1 MKKFPFQSFVLILIA
16 FILGFSEF
24 IIVDILNDLSREF
37 SVSVSTVGYLVTI
50 FALIYA
56 CSTPVITSLIG
67 QRPLKKVLLIL
78 LGIFTVGNL
87 LTALAPTYLILSI
100 SRIVVAIVS
109 GAAISVAMAFGT
121 HLAPLEKRAWLISWV
136 YSGFSV
142 ASVFG
147 VPLGTWLSHK
157 FGWPMAFFTIFV
169 ISIVAMLF
177 VWLSLPA
184 DFKQVRSEHNRF
196 SDQFTIFKHPQIQL
210 SVLITMFSLAAV
222 YVVYTYL
229 RPLFSEQLHISI
241 SLITITFTVYGFM
254 SLLSNQLS
262 GKIAE
267 GPGLS
272 FMPKVYLCQLAL
284 LIALPFLLTIPILG
298 TIDIMLLGLTVYLIN
313 SPIQL
318 HVLEIAEASFP
329 QSLVLASSLNS
340 IFANFGIA
348 LGSAA

>member
-24 IIVDILNDLSREF
+24 IIVGILNDLSREF

-67 QRPLKKVLLIL
+67 QRPLKRVLMIL
-78 LGIFTVGNL
+78 LGIFTIGNL

-147 VPLGTWLSHK
+147 VPLGTWLSHQ
-157 FGWPMAFFTIFV
+157 FGWPMAFYTIFV

-196 SDQFTIFKHPQIQL
+196 SDQFTIFKHPR
-210 SVLITMFSLAAV
+210 S
-222 YVVYTYL
+222 
-229 RPLFSEQLHISI
+229 
-241 SLITITFTVYGFM
+241 
-254 SLLSNQLS
+254 
-262 GKIAE
+262 
-267 GPGLS
+267 
-272 FMPKVYLCQLAL
+272 
-284 LIALPFLLTIPILG
+284 
-298 TIDIMLLGLTVYLIN
+298 
-313 SPIQL
+313 
-318 HVLEIAEASFP
+318 
-329 QSLVLASSLNS
+329 SLVS
-340 IFANFGIA
+340 
-348 LGSAA
+348 

>member
-16 FILGFSEF
+16 FILEFSEF
-24 IIVDILNDLSREF
+24 IIVGILNDLSREF

-147 VPLGTWLSHK
+147 VPLGTWLSHQ
-157 FGWPMAFFTIFV
+157 FGWPMAFYTIFV

-210 SVLITMFSLAAV
+210 SVLITMFSLAGV

-267 GPGLS
+267 APDCLS
-272 FMPKVYLCQLAL
+272 CLRS
-284 LIALPFLLTIPILG
+284 T
-298 TIDIMLLGLTVYLIN
+298 
-313 SPIQL
+313 
-318 HVLEIAEASFP
+318 
-329 QSLVLASSLNS
+329 
-340 IFANFGIA
+340 FANW
-348 LGSAA
+348 LY